1 MDSFASVKSG
11 FKRYLQLERGMS
23 QNTLDAY
30 LHDVDLLFRFLV
42 EEGQKANFEHIQL
55 EDLQKFVAFINDME
69 LGPNSQARVISGIK
83 SFFKFLAVERMITK
97 DPTEL
102 LESPQLGKKLPE
114 YLTVIEI
121 EALIDQIDL
130 CTETGERNK
139 AIIEILYGCGL
150 RVTELIN
157 LRISDLH
164 FREGIVLVTGK
175 GNKQRLVPLGSMA
188 KKQLEIYLDNSR
200 RVIVANKKADN
211 ILFLNRRGDKLSRQ
225 MIFLLIKS
233 LVEKAGI
240 RKNVS
245 PHTFRHSY
253 ATHLVQNGAHLRAVQ
268 ELLGHVSITTTEIY
282 THLNVNDLRETILK
296 YHPRNTLY

>member
-1 MDSFASVKSG
+1 MDSFSSVKSG
-11 FKRYLQLERGMS
+11 FKTYLRLERGMS
-23 QNTLDAY
+23 ENTLDAY
-30 LHDVDLLFRFLV
+30 LHDVDLLFRFLT
-42 EEGQKANFEHIQL
+42 ENGRKANFDKIQL
-55 EDLQKFVAFINDME
+55 EDLQKFIVFINDME

-83 SFFKFLAVERMITK
+83 SFFNFLAVERMIIK

-114 YLTVIEI
+114 YLTIDEI
-121 EALIDQIDL
+121 DSLIAHIDL
-130 CTETGERNK
+130 STETGERNM
-139 AIIEILYGCGL
+139 AIIETLYGCGL
-150 RVTELIN
+150 RVSELIN
-157 LRISDLH
+157 LKISDLH

-175 GNKQRLVPLGSMA
+175 GNKQRLVPLGFMA

-200 RVIVANKKADN
+200 RVIVAKKKADN
-211 ILFLNRRGDKLSRQ
+211 LLFLNRRGDKLSRQ

-282 THLNVNDLRETILK
+282 THLNVNDLRNAILK
-296 YHPRNTLY
+296 YHPRNTSY

>member
-1 MDSFASVKSG
+1 MDSFSSVKSG
-11 FKRYLQLERGMS
+11 FKTYLRLERGMS
-23 QNTLDAY
+23 ENTMDAY
-30 LHDVDLLFRFLV
+30 LHDVDLLFRFLT
-42 EEGQKANFEHIQL
+42 ENGRKANFDKIQL
-55 EDLQKFVAFINDME
+55 EDLQKFIVFINDME

-83 SFFKFLAVERMITK
+83 SFFNFLAVERMIIK

-114 YLTVIEI
+114 YLTIDEI
-121 EALIDQIDL
+121 DSLIAHIDL
-130 CTETGERNK
+130 STETGERNM
-139 AIIEILYGCGL
+139 AIIETLYGCGL
-150 RVTELIN
+150 RVSELIN
-157 LRISDLH
+157 LKISDLH

-175 GNKQRLVPLGSMA
+175 GNKQRLVPLGFMA

-200 RVIVANKKADN
+200 RVIVAKKKADN
-211 ILFLNRRGDKLSRQ
+211 LLFLNRRGDKLSRQ

-282 THLNVNDLRETILK
+282 THLNVNDLGNAILK
-296 YHPRNTLY
+296 YHPRNTSY